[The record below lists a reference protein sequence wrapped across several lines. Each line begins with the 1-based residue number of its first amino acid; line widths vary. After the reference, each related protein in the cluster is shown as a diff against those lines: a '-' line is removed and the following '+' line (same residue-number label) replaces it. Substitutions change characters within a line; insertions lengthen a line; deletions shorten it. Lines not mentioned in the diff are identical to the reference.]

1 QGIIVRQR
9 SIESSSTMD
18 GSLAAAA
25 HLRGLRVLIV
35 EDSWHMAIA
44 VQSLL
49 EGVGMGI
56 AGAAARTTDAERLA
70 SVNARRVAGV
80 DRKLQDGMA
89 FDLIDRLHDLG
100 IRIVVISGFATFS
113 NPLGKATAIL
123 RKPFEGAEL
132 LDALVLAC
140 C

>member
-1 QGIIVRQR
+1 
-9 SIESSSTMD
+9 MD

-25 HLRGLRVLIV
+25 RLRGLRVLIV

-49 EGVGMGI
+49 QGVGMVI
-56 AGAAARTTDAERLA
+56 AGAAATTTDAERLA
-70 SVNARRVAGV
+70 SVNAPRVAVV
-80 DRKLQDGMA
+80 DVKLQDGMA

-100 IRIVVISGFATFS
+100 IRIVVISGFSTFS
-113 NPLGKATAIL
+113 NLIEKATAIL